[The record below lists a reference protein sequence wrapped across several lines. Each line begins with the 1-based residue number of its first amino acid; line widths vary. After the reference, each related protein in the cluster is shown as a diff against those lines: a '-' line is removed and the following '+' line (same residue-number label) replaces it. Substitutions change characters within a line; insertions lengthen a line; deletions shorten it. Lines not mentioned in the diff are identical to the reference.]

1 MAKDQSRQQLSAGS
15 SSYKIRPMMKLRQF
29 VTQLIGGYE
38 AAKSRIG
45 EGVDATKGRIGLGAN
60 DNKDQASAGKKEI
73 DQLKQDTLNT
83 ESFSKSTSPENKS
96 DPGIITTLLDNFR

>member
-1 MAKDQSRQQLSAGS
+1 MAKDQSHQQLSAGR
-15 SSYKIRPMMKLRQF
+15 SSYKIRPMMKPTTDTSSVASQL

-45 EGVDATKGRIGLGAN
+45 EGVDAAKGRIGLGVN

-73 DQLKQDTLNT
+73 DQLEQDTLNT
-83 ESFSKSTSPENKS
+83 ESFH
-96 DPGIITTLLDNFR
+96 